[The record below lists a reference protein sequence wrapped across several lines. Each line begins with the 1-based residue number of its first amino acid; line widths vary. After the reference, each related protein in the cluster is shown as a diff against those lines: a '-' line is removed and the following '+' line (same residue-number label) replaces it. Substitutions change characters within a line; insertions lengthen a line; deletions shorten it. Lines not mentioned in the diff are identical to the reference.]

1 VLVTKNGEGLKEIAV
16 LDPRVFQNPELET
29 KLFPPLKKVIY
40 GNYSYKD
47 SKDTKILIGMEE
59 NKLQKYHYI
68 EKYKNKRFINYSLKL
83 KMDKSFI

>member
-1 VLVTKNGEGLKEIAV
+1 MVKRLKEIAV

-40 GNYSYKD
+40 CNYSYKD

-59 NKLQKYHYI
+59 NK
-68 EKYKNKRFINYSLKL
+68 
-83 KMDKSFI
+83 DDV